1 MSTKNDSVDLKLHMT
16 VKTLAVLQGKITCIL
31 NELVKKAELLREKE
45 EEGEEADH
53 LLGMMSDNLNELLEL
68 SEQKKDLRNR
78 IEKLE
83 KIKKDQIKRET

>member
-16 VKTLAVLQGKITCIL
+16 VKSLSVLQGKIICIL
-31 NELVKKAELLREKE
+31 NELVKKANLLREKE

-53 LLGMMSDNLNELLEL
+53 LLGMISDNLNELLEL
-68 SEQKKDLRNR
+68 FEQRKDLRNR

-83 KIKKDQIKRET
+83 KIEKDQIKR